1 MPLSLLPT
9 SCFSY
14 TGWWHYEVRATSTT
28 HHFPHAVPFPLLRR
42 GIGMVRGCVCDVG
55 GKGGGVRFVVARP
68 KGATG
73 RCCRKV
79 IRSLAAAAAQNKGT
93 GGAGADK
100 KDKTH
105 MRVLEAEEGLCWG
118 GEGGDD
124 YDDYAH
130 GYERPPTMSL
140 PKLRAGG
147 DGETAIIHFP
157 VWARFFFFRALSFQ
171 GSEGI

>member
-1 MPLSLLPT
+1 
-9 SCFSY
+9 
-14 TGWWHYEVRATSTT
+14 
-28 HHFPHAVPFPLLRR
+28 
-42 GIGMVRGCVCDVG
+42 MVRGCVCDVG

-140 PKLRAGG
+140 PKLHAGG
-147 DGETAIIHFP
+147 EGETAIIYFP
-157 VWARFFFFRALSFQ
+157 VWARFFFSFVPFPIRGAKGFEEKGMRKQ
-171 GSEGI
+171 NDLLQKQTYLVSQCLFFPFSGPAR